1 MKRILALIIVFM
13 LLLQT
18 PVFGEQENLNDEG
31 DVKGDVVGEIS
42 LEDVAEEEQYKFN
55 FEVVAQ
61 NDEAKL
67 FIDKSSNL
75 LRVVSL
81 KTGNYFDTKV
91 MNGQVGSEHVK
102 NIQKSDFVVT
112 YYRDLIRGTTETWDN
127 YTMSIK
133 LDQVEYAL
141 LDNGIRCIFTVGDAS
156 RIHLDMFPM
165 YISKERMEN
174 LVLKYLDDKQRQELL
189 GKHGYYTETKDKYI
203 RNWESKTKDGSPTA
217 VPIPVLK
224 RMYNLFYEIGAYSE
238 EELAIDNEMW
248 GVEAE
253 NLNITF
259 KIVVEYVLDGKDLV
273 VRVPVKDIETD
284 PKHPISELILTPY
297 LLCGSVR
304 DKGYLFVPDGCGG
317 IINFNNGKYLTEFS
331 APIFGPDP
339 LYENKLYSEQ
349 FTPSTFP
356 VFGIKKNDIAVMGI
370 IEEGA
375 EIATVTANVVGRVDE
390 FNKISVKFNLF
401 YSERI
406 PLTVGFDNYIL
417 KHAERGYDKDIVVR
431 YRFLEGENAN
441 YVGMAKEYRKYLEER
456 KAIKKNNVPQQAPLF
471 LEMIATVP
479 RKKMFLGIP
488 YTSYISMTSFDQA
501 QHITETLK
509 QKGITDIVVQ
519 YTDWANGGAKNSPFN
534 DIKVIRSIGGKKGLK
549 KFISYSQQNDIPL
562 FFTINM
568 LTTYSTKGISRSKDI
583 AKLINNTLAVKPGFN
598 MVTKVTDRV
607 MEWLISPSFFS
618 KYASEIIKWSNNLGI
633 KGLGLGEAGVLLYG
647 DYNEKN
653 QIMRWDALP
662 MFQNAFQIMDDYNS
676 LLFSNANSYVY
687 KYAEYITDL
696 PVYGS
701 SRRIIDYNVP
711 FVQMVLE
718 NNIIYS
724 MPAFN
729 KYSLE
734 GFEKYLLKAI
744 ETKSSLKWIITAA
757 DEREFIPAY
766 LSDDF
771 RMKYYYKTQFKH
783 WEEKIAELYNLYN
796 EFYQKVKSAEID
808 SHEIIDKDLVKVVY
822 TNGVV
827 VYLNYS
833 TEEKIIDRLLLKPL
847 SYVVVE

>member
-1 MKRILALIIVFM
+1 MKRILAIVFVIVF
-13 LLLQT
+13 LLQT
-18 PVFGEQENLNDEG
+18 PVFGEQESQESTNEA
-31 DVKGDVVGEIS
+31 DVVGEIS
-42 LEDVAEEEQYKFN
+42 IENIAEKEQDFN

-61 NDEAKL
+61 NSEAKL
-67 FIDKSSNL
+67 LIDKSFNL

-91 MNGQVGSEHVK
+91 VNGQVGSEHVK

-133 LDQVEYAL
+133 LNQVEYTPI
-141 LDNGIRCIFTVGDAS
+141 DNGIRCIFTVGDAS

-174 LVLKYLDDKQRQELL
+174 LVLKYLNAKQREELL
-189 GKHGYYTETKDKYI
+189 GKYGYYTETKDKYI
-203 RNWESKTKDGSPTA
+203 RNWESKTKEGSPRA

-273 VRVPVKDIETD
+273 VRVPIKDIETD
-284 PKHPISELILTPY
+284 SKHPISELILTPY
-297 LLCGSVR
+297 LICGDVH
-304 DKGYLFVPDGCGG
+304 DEGYLFVPDGCGG
-317 IINFNNGKYLTEFS
+317 IINLNNGKYLTEFS
-331 APIFGPDP
+331 APIYGPDP
-339 LYENKLYSEQ
+339 LYENRFYYEQ
-349 FTPSTFP
+349 FIPSTFP

-375 EIATVTANVVGRVDE
+375 EVATITANVAGRVDE
-390 FNKISVKFNLF
+390 FNKVSVKFNLF

-417 KHAERGYDKDIVVR
+417 KHAERSYDKDIVVR
-431 YRFLEGENAN
+431 YKFLEKENAN
-441 YVGMAKEYRKYLEER
+441 YVGMAKEYRKYLEG
-456 KAIKKNNVPQQAPLF
+456 KGAIKKTSTPKQAPLF
-471 LEMIATVP
+471 VEMIATVP

-488 YTSYISMTSFDQA
+488 YTSYVSLTSFDEA
-501 QHITETLK
+501 KRIIESLEEL
-509 QKGITDIVVQ
+509 GIDNIIVQ
-519 YTDWANGGAKNSPFN
+519 YTNWANGGAKNSPFN
-534 DIKVIRSIGGKKGLK
+534 NVKVIRSIGGKKGLK
-549 KFISYSQQNDIPL
+549 EFIAYSRQNDVPL

-568 LTTYSTKGISRSKDI
+568 LTTYSTKGISKNKDI

-607 MEWLISPSFFS
+607 GEWLISPSYFS
-618 KYASEIIKWSNNLGI
+618 KYVSEIVKWSGNLGI
-633 KGLGLGEAGVLLYG
+633 NGLGLGEAGVLLYG
-647 DYNEKN
+647 DYNEKK
-653 QIMRWDALP
+653 QIMRWDALS
-662 MFQNAFQIMDDYNS
+662 MFKNAFQVLDNYNS

-701 SRRIIDYNVP
+701 GRQIIDYNVP

-718 NNIIYS
+718 NNIVYS

-729 KYSLE
+729 AYSLE
-734 GFEKYLLKAI
+734 GIEKYLLKAI
-744 ETKSSLKWIITAA
+744 ETKSGLKWVITAA
-757 DEREFIPAY
+757 DEKEFVPAY
-766 LSDDF
+766 LSEDF
-771 RMKYYYKTQFKH
+771 RMKYYYKTQFNH
-783 WEEKIAELYNLYN
+783 WKEKIVELYDLYN
-796 EFYQKVKSAEID
+796 DFYRRVKDAEI
-808 SHEIIDKDLVKVVY
+808 SNHEVIDKNIVKVVY
-822 TNGVV
+822 TNGVTI
-827 VYLNYS
+827 YLNYS
-833 TEEKIIDRLLLKPL
+833 QEKKVVDNRVIKPL
-847 SYVVVE
+847 SYVIEE